1 MTITKRIQRKLA
13 LERRLIPR
21 LSQKKIEHRSH
32 AVEAGR
38 QGVRQFGILHELGQ
52 WHARKMTVHS

>member
-1 MTITKRIQRKLA
+1 MTITRRIQRKLA

-38 QGVRQFGILHELGQ
+38 QGVRQFGCLWQENQ
-52 WHARKMTVHS
+52 WNARKMTVHS